1 MYKYSLKYEFM
12 SRNNPNN
19 SQNSHTDFKGL
30 QSLSE
35 DLRKK
40 RDDLNLKTK
49 EFINDLQEIE
59 TEINENLK
67 MAKEKYKK
75 RRDYWNNKVKELKKK
90 KEEYKALFDL
100 LLEEKKSIQKKSKS
114 SDKLISIKQVERKI
128 DNLERRIE
136 TENLDIAE
144 ENAIIDKIRE
154 LAKSKQDFLAAQEN
168 SELFKIERKVEIVKI
183 NLNKIYEQLNK
194 WSNKS
199 QENHTKMLEIFQK
212 VDELREQKK
221 KMEEELIENKKS
233 ADRHHEQYLQV
244 MNQRKK
250 VTKGKR
256 PYKTNKKPAPRT
268 DHFKKKNEMIEKIKE
283 DKLAEALEK
292 QKAGKK
298 LNLFE
303 ARLILEK
310 SER

>member
-1 MYKYSLKYEFM
+1 MI
-12 SRNNPNN
+12 RNNSNN
-19 SQNSHTDFKGL
+19 SQNSQTSFRGL
-30 QSLSE
+30 QTLSD
-35 DLRKK
+35 DLKKK

-49 EFINDLQEIE
+49 KFINDLQEIE
-59 TEINENLK
+59 TEINVNLK
-67 MAKEKYKK
+67 IAKEKYKK
-75 RRDYWNNKVKELKKK
+75 RRDYWNNKVKELKEKK
-90 KEEYKALFDL
+90 NEYKTLFDK
-100 LLEEKKSIQKKSKS
+100 LLEEKKAIQKKSKNS
-114 SDKLISIKQVERKI
+114 ERLLSIRQVERKI

-136 TENLDIAE
+136 TENLAIAE
-144 ENAIIDKIRE
+144 ENSIIDKIRE
-154 LAKSKQDFLAAQEN
+154 LAKSKQDFLAEQEN
-168 SELFKIERKVEIVKI
+168 SDLFKIERKIEIVKI

-199 QENHTKMLEIFQK
+199 QENHAKMLEIFQK
-212 VDELREQKK
+212 VDDLREKKK

-233 ADRHHEQYLQV
+233 ADRYHEQYLQV
-244 MNQRKK
+244 LNQRKK
-250 VTKGKR
+250 FSKRKR
-256 PYKTNKKPAPRT
+256 PYKPIKKPTTRI
-268 DHFKKKNEMIEKIKE
+268 DQFKKKNEMIEKIKR

>member
-1 MYKYSLKYEFM
+1 M
-12 SRNNPNN
+12 SRNNSKN
-19 SQNSHTDFKGL
+19 SQKPQTSFRGL
-30 QSLSE
+30 QILSE

-40 RDDLNLKTK
+40 RNDLNFKTK
-49 EFINDLQEIE
+49 EFISDLQEIE
-59 TEINENLK
+59 TEINVNLK

-75 RRDYWNNKVKELKKK
+75 RRDRWNSKVKDLKKK
-90 KEEYKALFDL
+90 KLEYKNLFDQ
-100 LLEEKKSIQKKSKS
+100 LLEEKKSNQKKSKN
-114 SDKLISIKQVERKI
+114 SDRLVSMKQVERKI
-128 DNLERRIE
+128 ENLERTIE

-144 ENAIIDKIRE
+144 ENSIIDQIRE
-154 LAKSKQDFLAAQEN
+154 LAQSKQDFLGEQEN
-168 SELFKIERKVEIVKI
+168 SDLFKVERKVEIVKI
-183 NLNKIYEQLNK
+183 NLNRIYEQLNK

-212 VDELREQKK
+212 VDELREKK
-221 KMEEELIENKKS
+221 KRMEEDLIENKKT

-250 VTKGKR
+250 VSKGKS
-256 PYKTNKKPAPRT
+256 PYKTNKKPVRRT
-268 DHFKKKNEMIEKIKE
+268 GHFNRRNEMIEKIKKE
-283 DKLAEALEK
+283 KLAEALEK

-310 SER
+310 SGR

>member
-1 MYKYSLKYEFM
+1 M
-12 SRNNPNN
+12 SRNNSKN
-19 SQNSHTDFKGL
+19 SQNPQTSFRGL
-30 QSLSE
+30 QILSE

-49 EFINDLQEIE
+49 EFINNLQEIE
-59 TEINENLK
+59 TEINVNLK

-75 RRDYWNNKVKELKKK
+75 RRDYWNNKVKALKEKK
-90 KEEYKALFDL
+90 VEYKTLFEQ
-100 LLEEKKSIQKKSKS
+100 LLEEKKSNQKKSKN
-114 SDKLISIKQVERKI
+114 SDRLVSIKQVERKI
-128 DNLERRIE
+128 DNLERTIE

-144 ENAIIDKIRE
+144 ENSIIDKIRE
-154 LAKSKQDFLAAQEN
+154 LAKSKQDFLAEQEN
-168 SELFKIERKVEIVKI
+168 SDLFKVERKVEIVKI
-183 NLNKIYEQLNK
+183 NLNKIYEQLTK

-199 QENHTKMLEIFQK
+199 QENHAKMLENFQK

-221 KMEEELIENKKS
+221 RMEEELIENKKT
-233 ADRHHEQYLQV
+233 ADRHHEQYLQA
-244 MNQRKK
+244 MNQIKK
-250 VTKGKR
+250 ISKGKR
-256 PYKTNKKPAPRT
+256 PYKPNKKSGART
-268 DHFKKKNEMIEKIKE
+268 DHFRKRNEMIEQMKK

-310 SER
+310 AGR

>member
-1 MYKYSLKYEFM
+1 M
-12 SRNNPNN
+12 SRNNSKNLQS
-19 SQNSHTDFKGL
+19 SQTSFRGL
-30 QSLSE
+30 QSLSD
-35 DLRKK
+35 DLRKN

-49 EFINDLQEIE
+49 KFINSLQEID

-67 MAKEKYKK
+67 TAKEKYKK
-75 RRDYWNNKVKELKKK
+75 RRDYWNNKVKELKEKK
-90 KEEYKALFDL
+90 VEYKTLFDK
-100 LLEEKKSIQKKSKS
+100 LLEEKKSNQKKSKD
-114 SDKLISIKQVERKI
+114 SDRLVSIKQVERKI
-128 DNLERRIE
+128 EILERTIE

-144 ENAIIDKIRE
+144 ENSIVDKIRE
-154 LAKSKQDFLAAQEN
+154 LAKSKQDFLSEQEN
-168 SELFKIERKVEIVKI
+168 SDLFKVERKVEIVKI

-199 QENHTKMLEIFQK
+199 QENHTKMLENFQK

-233 ADRHHEQYLQV
+233 ADRYHEQYLQV

-250 VTKGKR
+250 ISKGKR
-256 PYKTNKKPAPRT
+256 PYKPFKKPGSRT
-268 DHFKKKNEMIEKIKE
+268 DHFKKRNEMIEKMKK

>member
-1 MYKYSLKYEFM
+1 M
-12 SRNNPNN
+12 SRNNSKT
-19 SQNSHTDFKGL
+19 SQDSRTSFKGL
-30 QSLSE
+30 QILSD

-40 RDDLNLKTK
+40 RDDLNLNTK
-49 EFINDLQEIE
+49 KFINDLQDIE
-59 TEINENLK
+59 TEINESLK
-67 MAKEKYKK
+67 TAKDKYKK
-75 RRDYWNNKVKELKKK
+75 RRDYWNNKVKELKEKK
-90 KEEYKALFDL
+90 VEYKNLFDK
-100 LLEEKKSIQKKSKS
+100 LLEEKKSIQKKSNS
-114 SDKLISIKQVERKI
+114 SDRFVSIKQVERKI

-136 TENLDIAE
+136 TENLDISE
-144 ENAIIDKIRE
+144 ENLIIDKIRE
-154 LAKSKQDFLAAQEN
+154 LAKSKQNFLAEQEN
-168 SELFKIERKVEIVKI
+168 SDLFKVERKIEIVKI

-199 QENHTKMLEIFQK
+199 QENHAKMLEIFQK
-212 VDELREQKK
+212 VDELRERKK

-233 ADRHHEQYLQV
+233 ADRYHEQYLQV

-250 VTKGKR
+250 ISRGKK
-256 PYKTNKKPAPRT
+256 PYKPSKQPAKRT
-268 DHFKKKNEMIEKIKE
+268 DQFKKKNEIMEKIKQ